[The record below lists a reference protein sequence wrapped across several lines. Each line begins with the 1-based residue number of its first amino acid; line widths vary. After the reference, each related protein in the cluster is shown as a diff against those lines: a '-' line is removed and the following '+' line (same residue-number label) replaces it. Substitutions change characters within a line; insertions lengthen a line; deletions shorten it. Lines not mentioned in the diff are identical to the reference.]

1 MTVQNVQAPLT
12 KYDIKDLKLA
22 DEGKRRTEWAE
33 RSMPVLRQI
42 RARFVKE
49 QPLKG
54 IKLSACLHVTTE
66 TANLMHTLRAAG
78 AEIAL
83 CASNPLSTQDD
94 VAAHLV
100 RDHGV
105 HVYAIKGEDHETYYT
120 HIAQALAFGPHMTQ
134 DDGADLVGSLHMIAL
149 NRLDDLAPPIRG
161 WVEGLSAVERKAL
174 VAAVRGSTEETTTG
188 VIRLKAMAKEGV
200 LQFPIIA
207 VNDSNTKHMFDNRYG
222 TGQSTLD
229 GVVRATNLL
238 LAGSTVVVAGY
249 GWCGRGV
256 ASRAR
261 GAGAHVVVTEVDPIP
276 ALEARMDG
284 FEVMPMVEAAPLGD
298 LFITLTGN
306 LNVVRPEHFSTM
318 KDGAIVCNSGHFN
331 VELDLEG
338 LARISSGRRYVRD
351 MVEEFVVKGR
361 RIMVLAEG
369 RLINLAAA
377 EGHPAS
383 VMDMSFANQALAAE
397 VLSKESAKMSK
408 SVHRLPASVDQEIA
422 RLKLQSMG
430 IAIDALTPEQVQYL
444 ASWDAGT

>member
-1 MTVQNVQAPLT
+1 MSVQTAVA
-12 KYDIKDLKLA
+12 KHDIKDIALA
-22 DEGKRRTEWAE
+22 DEGRRRTEWAE

-42 RARFVKE
+42 RARFAKE
-49 QPLKG
+49 QPLRG
-54 IKLSACLHVTTE
+54 TRLSACLHVTTE
-66 TANLMHTLRAAG
+66 TANLMITLRAAG

-120 HIAQALAFGPHMTQ
+120 HIAQALAFRPDMTQ

-149 NRLDDLAPPIRG
+149 NRLDDLAPPIRR
-161 WVEGLSAVERKAL
+161 WVETLSADERRAL
-174 VAAVRGSTEETTTG
+174 VANVRGSTEETTTG
-188 VIRLKAMAKEGV
+188 VIRLKAMQQEKV
-200 LQFPIIA
+200 LQFPIVA

-229 GVVRATNLL
+229 GIVRATNMLV
-238 LAGSTVVVAGY
+238 AGSNVVVAGY
-249 GWCGRGV
+249 GWCGRGF
-256 ASRAR
+256 AMRAR
-261 GAGAHVVVTEVDPIP
+261 GAGAHVIVTEVDPLP

-284 FEVMPMVEAAPLGD
+284 FEVMPMAAAAPLGD
-298 LFITLTGN
+298 CFVTLTGN
-306 LNVVRPEHFSTM
+306 VHVIRTEHFAAM

-331 VELDLEG
+331 VELDLEA
-338 LARISSGRRYVRD
+338 LAKLASERRTVRNL
-351 MVEEFVVKGR
+351 VEEFVVKGK
-361 RIMVLAEG
+361 RIMVLGEG

-397 VLSKESAKMSK
+397 LLAKESATMAKA
-408 SVHRLPASVDQEIA
+408 VHRLPASVDQEIA

-430 IAIDALTPEQVQYL
+430 IAIDTLTPEQVEYL

>member
-1 MTVQNVQAPLT
+1 MSVQTAVA
-12 KYDIKDLKLA
+12 KHHVKDLALA

-42 RARFVKE
+42 RARFAAE

-54 IKLSACLHVTTE
+54 LRLSACLHVTTE
-66 TANLMHTLRAAG
+66 TANLMATLRAAG

-120 HIAQALAFGPHMTQ
+120 HIAQALAFGPDMTQ

-149 NRLDDLAPPIRG
+149 NRLDDLAPPIRR
-161 WVEGLSAVERKAL
+161 WVETLSQEERRGL

-188 VIRLKAMAKEGV
+188 VIRLKAMQQEGV
-200 LQFPIIA
+200 LQFPIVA

-229 GVVRATNLL
+229 GIVRATNMLV
-238 LAGSTVVVAGY
+238 AGSNVVVAGY
-249 GWCGRGV
+249 GWCGRGF
-256 ASRAR
+256 AMRAR
-261 GAGAHVVVTEVDPIP
+261 GAGAHVIVTEIDPLP

-284 FEVMPMVEAAPLGD
+284 FEVLPMAEAAPIGD
-298 LFITLTGN
+298 LFVTLTGN
-306 LNVVRPEHFSTM
+306 LRVIRPEHFAVM

-338 LARISSGRRYVRD
+338 LARIASARRPVRQ
-351 MVEEFVVKGR
+351 MVEEFVVKGK
-361 RIMVLAEG
+361 RIVVLGEG

-397 VLSKESAKMSK
+397 LLAKQSGSMGK
-408 SVHRLPASVDQEIA
+408 AVHRLPASVDQEIA

-430 IAIDALTPEQVQYL
+430 IAIDALTPEQVEYL
-444 ASWDAGT
+444 SSWDAGT

>member
-1 MTVQNVQAPLT
+1 MPVQTATV
-12 KYDIKDLKLA
+12 KYDIKDLRLA
-22 DEGKRRTEWAE
+22 DEGKRRTEWSE

-49 QPLKG
+49 RPLEG
-54 IKLSACLHVTTE
+54 IRLSACLHVTTE
-66 TANLMHTLRAAG
+66 TANLMQTLRAAG

-105 HVYAIKGEDHETYYT
+105 HVYAIRGENHETYYT

-134 DDGADLVGSLHMIAL
+134 DDGADLVGSIHMIAL
-149 NRLDDLAPPIRG
+149 NRLDDLAPPIRR
-161 WVEGLSAVERKAL
+161 WVEGLSSAERKSL
-174 VAAVRGSTEETTTG
+174 VAEVRGSTEETTTG
-188 VIRLKAMAKEGV
+188 VIRLKAMAREGV

-229 GVVRATNLL
+229 GVVRATNIL

-256 ASRAR
+256 AGRAR
-261 GAGAHVVVTEVDPIP
+261 GAGAHVIVTEVDPLA

-284 FEVMPMVEAAPLGD
+284 YEVRPMSEAAPHGD
-298 LFITLTGN
+298 LFVTLTGN
-306 LNVVRPEHFSTM
+306 INVLRPEHFRVM

-331 VELDLEG
+331 VEIDIEG
-338 LARISSGRRYVRD
+338 LARIATGRRHVRE

-397 VLSKESAKMSK
+397 VLSKDAAGMSK
-408 SVHRLPASVDQEIA
+408 SVHRLPAAVDQEIA

-430 IAIDALTPEQVQYL
+430 INIDTLTAEQVEYL

>member
-1 MTVQNVQAPLT
+1 MPVQTAVA
-12 KYDIKDLKLA
+12 KHDIRDIALA
-22 DEGKRRTEWAE
+22 DEGKRRTEWSE

-42 RARFVKE
+42 RARFAKE

-54 IKLSACLHVTTE
+54 LKLSACLHVTTE
-66 TANLMHTLRAAG
+66 TANLMSTLRAAG

-105 HVYAIKGEDHETYYT
+105 HVYAIKGEDNKTYYS
-120 HIAQALAFGPHMTQ
+120 HIAQALAFGPDMTQ

-149 NRLDDLAPPIRG
+149 ERLDDLAPPIRE
-161 WVEGLSAVERKAL
+161 WVETLSKEERKAL
-174 VAAVRGSTEETTTG
+174 VKSVKGSTEETTTG

-200 LQFPIIA
+200 LQFPIVA

-229 GVVRATNLL
+229 GIIRATNLL
-238 LAGSTVVVAGY
+238 LAGSNVVVAGY

-256 ASRAR
+256 AMRAR
-261 GAGAHVVVTEVDPIP
+261 GAGAHVIVTEVDPLP

-284 FEVMPMVEAAPLGD
+284 FEVRPMADAAPIGD

-306 LNVVRPEHFSTM
+306 LHVVRAEHFSAM

-338 LARISSGRRYVRD
+338 LARIASERRMVRS

-361 RIMVLAEG
+361 RVVVLGEG

-397 VLSKESAKMSK
+397 LLAKESSRMAKA
-408 SVHRLPASVDQEIA
+408 VHRLPANVDQEIA

-430 IAIDALTPEQVQYL
+430 VSIDTLTPEQVEYL

>member
-1 MTVQNVQAPLT
+1 MPVQTASA
-12 KYDIKDLKLA
+12 KYDIKDLTLA

-42 RARFVKE
+42 RARFAKE
-49 QPLKG
+49 RPLKG

-66 TANLMHTLRAAG
+66 TANLMQTLRAGG

-105 HVYAIKGEDHETYYT
+105 HVYAIKGEDHATYYG

-149 NRLDDLAPPIRG
+149 NRLDDLAPPIRE
-161 WVEGLSAVERKAL
+161 WVNGLAPAERKGL

-188 VIRLKAMAKEGV
+188 VIRLKAMAQEGV

-229 GVVRATNLL
+229 GIIRSTNLL

-261 GAGAHVVVTEVDPIP
+261 GAGAHVIVTEIDPLP

-284 FEVMPMVEAAPLGD
+284 FEVMPMAEAAPRGD
-298 LFITLTGN
+298 LFVTLTGN
-306 LNVVRPEHFSTM
+306 IHVVRPEHFSAM

-338 LARISSGRRYVRD
+338 LARIASSRRYVRE

-397 VLSKESAKMSK
+397 LLAKEAATMSK
-408 SVHRLPASVDQEIA
+408 AVHRLPPSVDQEIA

-430 IAIDALTPEQVQYL
+430 VAIDDLTAEQVDYL

>member
-1 MTVQNVQAPLT
+1 MSVQTTITAHH
-12 KYDIKDLKLA
+12 IKDLSLA

-42 RARFVKE
+42 RARFARE
-49 QPLKG
+49 QPLRG
-54 IKLSACLHVTTE
+54 LKLSACLHVTTE
-66 TANLMHTLRAAG
+66 TANLMITLRAAG
-78 AEIAL
+78 ADIAL

-100 RDHGV
+100 RDHRV
-105 HVYAIKGEDHETYYT
+105 HVYAIKGEDHETYYS
-120 HIAQALAFGPHMTQ
+120 HIAQALAFGPDMTQ

-149 NRLDDLAPPIRG
+149 NRLDDLAPPIRQ
-161 WVEGLSAVERKAL
+161 WVEGLSQAERKAL
-174 VAAVRGSTEETTTG
+174 VAAVKGSTEETTTG

-200 LQFPIIA
+200 LQFPIVA
-207 VNDSNTKHMFDNRYG
+207 VNDSDTKHMFDNRYG

-229 GVVRATNLL
+229 GIVRATNLL

-261 GAGAHVVVTEVDPIP
+261 GAGAHVIVTEVDPLP

-284 FEVMPMVEAAPLGD
+284 FQVMPMAEAAPVGD
-298 LFITLTGN
+298 LFVTLTGN
-306 LNVVRPEHFSTM
+306 IHVIRPEHFTAM
-318 KDGAIVCNSGHFN
+318 KDGAIVANSGHFN

-338 LARISSGRRYVRD
+338 LARIASDRREVRA

-361 RIMVLAEG
+361 RIMVLGEG

-397 VLSKESAKMSK
+397 VLAQAGGTMAKT
-408 SVHRLPASVDQEIA
+408 VHRLPASIDQEIA

-430 IAIDALTPEQVQYL
+430 INIDTLTAEQVAYL

>member
-1 MTVQNVQAPLT
+1 MTVQIADA
-12 KYDIKDLKLA
+12 KYDVKDIALA
-22 DEGKRRTEWAE
+22 DEGKRRTEWSE

-42 RARFVKE
+42 RARFAKE
-49 QPLKG
+49 QPLRGLKM
-54 IKLSACLHVTTE
+54 SCCLHVTTE
-66 TANLMHTLRAAG
+66 TANLMITLRAAG

-105 HVYAIKGEDHETYYT
+105 HVFAIKGEDNDTYYT
-120 HIAQALAFGPHMTQ
+120 HIAQALAFGPDMTQ
-134 DDGADLVGSLHMIAL
+134 DDGADLVGSLHMISL
-149 NRLDDLAPPIRG
+149 NRMDDLAPPIRR
-161 WVEGLSAVERKAL
+161 WVETLSSSQRKEL
-174 VAAVRGSTEETTTG
+174 VSRIRGSTEETTTG
-188 VIRLKAMAKEGV
+188 VIRLKAMSKEGI

-229 GVVRATNLL
+229 GIVRATNIL
-238 LAGSTVVVAGY
+238 LAGSSVVVLGY

-256 ASRAR
+256 AMRAR
-261 GAGAHVVVTEVDPIP
+261 GAGANVIVTEIDPVV

-284 FEVMPMVEAAPLGD
+284 FDVRPMSEAASIGD

-306 LNVVRPEHFSTM
+306 INVIRPEHFSVM
-318 KDGAIVCNSGHFN
+318 KDGAIVANSGHFN
-331 VELDLEG
+331 VELDLDG
-338 LARISSGRRYVRD
+338 LAKISTDRREVRT
-351 MVEEFVVKGR
+351 MVEEYVVKGR
-361 RIMVLAEG
+361 RIMVLGEG

-397 VLSKESAKMSK
+397 VIARDSATLSKA
-408 SVHRLPASVDQEIA
+408 VHRLPPAVDQEIA

-430 IAIDALTPEQVQYL
+430 IKIDALTPEQQKYL
-444 ASWDAGT
+444 SSWDAGT

>member
-1 MTVQNVQAPLT
+1 MTVQNLETAT
-12 KYDIKDLKLA
+12 AKYDIKDIRLA

-42 RARFVKE
+42 RARFAKE

-54 IKLSACLHVTTE
+54 LKVSACLHVTTE
-66 TANLMHTLRAAG
+66 TANLMQTLRAAG

-105 HVYAIKGEDHETYYT
+105 HVFAIKGEDHDTYYT
-120 HIAQALAFGPHMTQ
+120 HIAQALAFGPQLTQ

-149 NRLDDLAPPIRG
+149 NRLDDLAPPIRR
-161 WVEGLSAVERKAL
+161 WVEGLSQSERKAL
-174 VAAVRGSTEETTTG
+174 VTGVRGSTEETTTG

-200 LQFPIIA
+200 LQFPIVA

-256 ASRAR
+256 AGRAR
-261 GAGAHVVVTEVDPIP
+261 GAGAHVIVTEVDPLP

-284 FEVMPMVEAAPLGD
+284 FEVMPMEAAAPQGD

-306 LNVVRPEHFSTM
+306 LHVVRPEHFSAM

-331 VELDLEG
+331 VELDLDG
-338 LARISSGRRYVRD
+338 LARIASSRRYVRE

-397 VLSKESAKMSK
+397 VLAKDASKMSK
-408 SVHRLPASVDQEIA
+408 AVHRLPVSVDQEIA

-430 IAIDALTPEQVQYL
+430 IAIDTLTREQADYL

>member
-1 MTVQNVQAPLT
+1 MSAPAAVA
-12 KYDIKDLKLA
+12 KYDIKDLALA
-22 DEGKRRTEWAE
+22 DEGKRRTEWSE

-42 RARFVKE
+42 RARFAKE

-54 IKLSACLHVTTE
+54 LRLSACLHVTTE
-66 TANLMHTLRAAG
+66 TANLMSTLRAAG

-105 HVYAIKGEDHETYYT
+105 HVYAIKGEDHETYYG
-120 HIAQALAFGPHMTQ
+120 HIASALAFAPDMTQ

-149 NRLDDLAPPIRG
+149 NRLDDLAPPIRK
-161 WVEGLSAVERKAL
+161 WVEGLTQAERKAL
-174 VAAVRGSTEETTTG
+174 VAKVRGSTEETTTG
-188 VIRLKAMAKEGV
+188 VIRLKAMAKEGI
-200 LQFPIIA
+200 LQFPIVA

-229 GVVRATNLL
+229 GIVRATNMLV
-238 LAGSTVVVAGY
+238 AGSTVVVAGY
-249 GWCGRGV
+249 GWCGRGF
-256 ASRAR
+256 AMRAR
-261 GAGAHVVVTEVDPIP
+261 GAGAHVIVTEIDPLP

-284 FEVMPMVEAAPLGD
+284 FEVRPMAEAAPLGD
-298 LFITLTGN
+298 LFVTLTGN
-306 LNVVRPEHFSTM
+306 VHVIRGEHFAAM

-331 VELDLEG
+331 VELDLEA
-338 LARISSGRRYVRD
+338 LAKLASERRTVRNL
-351 MVEEFVVKGR
+351 VEEFVVSGK
-361 RIMVLAEG
+361 RIVVLGEG

-397 VLSKESAKMSK
+397 LLARESRTLAKA
-408 SVHRLPASVDQEIA
+408 VHRLPPEVDQEIA
-422 RLKLQSMG
+422 RLKLPSMG
-430 IAIDALTPEQVQYL
+430 ISIDTLTPEQVEYL

>member
-1 MTVQNVQAPLT
+1 MSVQTAVA
-12 KYDIKDLKLA
+12 KYDIKDIALA

-42 RARFVKE
+42 RARFAKE

-54 IKLSACLHVTTE
+54 LRLSACLHVTTE
-66 TANLMHTLRAAG
+66 TANLMVTLRAAG
-78 AEIAL
+78 ADIAL

-105 HVYAIKGEDHETYYT
+105 HVYAIKGEDHDTYYT
-120 HIAQALAFGPHMTQ
+120 HIAQALAFGPDMTQ
-134 DDGADLVGSLHMIAL
+134 DDGADLVGALHMLAL
-149 NRLDDLAPPIRG
+149 NRLDDLAPPIRR
-161 WVEGLSAVERKAL
+161 WVEALSKEERR
-174 VAAVRGSTEETTTG
+174 AAVASVKGSTEETTTG

-200 LQFPIIA
+200 LQFPIVA
-207 VNDSNTKHMFDNRYG
+207 VNDSSTKHMFDNRYG

-229 GVVRATNLL
+229 GIVRATNML

-249 GWCGRGV
+249 GWCGRGF
-256 ASRAR
+256 AMRAR
-261 GAGAHVVVTEVDPIP
+261 GAGANVVVTEIDPLP

-284 FEVMPMVEAAPLGD
+284 FQVMPMSDAAPIGD
-298 LFITLTGN
+298 LFVTLTGN
-306 LNVVRPEHFSTM
+306 LHVIRPEHFQTM

-331 VELDLEG
+331 VELDLEALG
-338 LARISSGRRYVRD
+338 RIASERRMVRN
-351 MVEEFVVKGR
+351 MVEEYVVNGK
-361 RIMVLAEG
+361 RIMVLGDG

-397 VLSKESAKMSK
+397 LLAKESGTMAKA
-408 SVHRLPASVDQEIA
+408 VHRLPAAVDQEIA

-430 IAIDALTPEQVQYL
+430 IAIDKLTSEQVEYL
-444 ASWDAGT
+444 SSWDAGT

>member
-1 MTVQNVQAPLT
+1 MPTTT
-12 KYDIKDLKLA
+12 KAKTTSSASATSAGTQHDVKDLSLA
-22 DEGKRRTEWAE
+22 EQGKRRTEWSE

-42 RARFVKE
+42 RARFAKE
-49 QPLKG
+49 RPLEG
-54 IKLSACLHVTTE
+54 VKLSACLHVTTE
-66 TANLMHTLRAAG
+66 TANLMATLRAAG

-105 HVYAIKGEDHETYYT
+105 RVYAIKGEDHETYYG

-134 DDGADLVGSLHMIAL
+134 DDGADLVGAIHMIAL
-149 NRLDDLAPPIRG
+149 NRLDDLAPPIRR
-161 WVEGLSAVERKAL
+161 WVEGLSSAERKAL
-174 VAAVRGSTEETTTG
+174 VSAVRGSTEETTTG

-229 GVVRATNLL
+229 GVVRATNIL
-238 LAGSTVVVAGY
+238 LAGSTVGGAGS

-256 ASRAR
+256 GGRAR
-261 GAGAHVVVTEVDPIP
+261 GGGARAVVIEVDPLV

-284 FEVMPMVEAAPLGD
+284 YEVRPMAEAAPEGD
-298 LFITLTGN
+298 LFVTLTGN
-306 LNVVRPEHFSTM
+306 INVLRPEHFSVM

-331 VELDLEG
+331 VEIDLEG
-338 LARISSGRRYVRD
+338 LARIASGRRHVRA
-351 MVEEFVVKGR
+351 MVEEFTVKGR
-361 RIMVLAEG
+361 RIMVLADG

-397 VLSKESAKMSK
+397 LLGREYQTLGKA
-408 SVHRLPASVDQEIA
+408 VHRLPAAVDQEIA

-430 IAIDALTPEQVQYL
+430 IHIDTLTAE
-444 ASWDAGT
+444 

>member
-1 MTVQNVQAPLT
+1 MSAPT
-12 KYDIKDLKLA
+12 AIANYDVRDLALA
-22 DEGKRRTEWAE
+22 DEGKRRTEWSE

-42 RARFVKE
+42 RARFAKE

-54 IKLSACLHVTTE
+54 QKLSACLHVTTE
-66 TANLMHTLRAAG
+66 TANLMITLRAAG

-105 HVYAIKGEDHETYYT
+105 HVYAIKGEDHETYYG
-120 HIAQALAFGPHMTQ
+120 HIASALAFGPDMTQ

-149 NRLDDLAPPIRG
+149 NRLDDLAPPIRK
-161 WVEGLSAVERKAL
+161 WVEGLSQAERKAL
-174 VAAVRGSTEETTTG
+174 VANVRGSTEETTTG
-188 VIRLKAMAKEGV
+188 VIRLKAMAKEGI
-200 LQFPIIA
+200 LQFPIVA

-229 GVVRATNLL
+229 GIVRATNLL

-261 GAGAHVVVTEVDPIP
+261 GAGAHVIVTEVDPLP

-284 FEVMPMVEAAPLGD
+284 FEVMPMADAAPLGD
-298 LFITLTGN
+298 LFVTLTGN
-306 LNVVRPEHFSTM
+306 LHVIRSEHFARM
-318 KDGAIVCNSGHFN
+318 KDGALVANSGHFN

-338 LARISSGRRYVRD
+338 LARISSERRQVRNL
-351 MVEEFVVKGR
+351 VEEFVVKGK
-361 RIMVLAEG
+361 RIMVLGEG

-397 VLSKESAKMSK
+397 VIAKEWKTLAKA
-408 SVHRLPASVDQEIA
+408 VHRLPVAVDQEIA

-430 IAIDALTPEQVQYL
+430 IAIDTLTAEQVEYL

>member
-1 MTVQNVQAPLT
+1 MTASITVS
-12 KYDIKDLKLA
+12 KYDVKDLALA
-22 DEGKRRTEWAE
+22 DEGRRRTEWAE

-42 RARFVKE
+42 RARFTKE

-54 IKLSACLHVTTE
+54 QKLSACLHVTTE
-66 TANLMHTLRAAG
+66 TANLMATLRAGG

-100 RDHGV
+100 QNHGV

-120 HIAQALAFGPHMTQ
+120 HIAQALAFGPDMTQ

-149 NRLDDLAPPIRG
+149 NRLDDLAPPIRR
-161 WVEGLSAVERKAL
+161 WVETLSVAERKAL
-174 VAAVRGSTEETTTG
+174 VGNVKGSTEETTTG

-200 LQFPIIA
+200 LQFPIVA
-207 VNDSNTKHMFDNRYG
+207 VNDSRTKHMFDNRYG

-229 GVVRATNLL
+229 GIVRATNIL

-261 GAGAHVVVTEVDPIP
+261 GAGGHVVVTEVDPVT

-284 FEVMPMVEAAPLGD
+284 FEVMPMADAAPIGD
-298 LFITLTGN
+298 LFVTLTGN
-306 LNVVRPEHFSTM
+306 LHVVRAEHFSRM
-318 KDGAIVCNSGHFN
+318 KDGAIVANSGHFN

-338 LARISSGRRYVRD
+338 LAKIAGQRRHVRA
-351 MVEEFVVKGR
+351 MVEEFVVNGR
-361 RIMVLAEG
+361 RIMVLGEG

-397 VLSKESAKMSK
+397 LLSKQHATMSK
-408 SVHRLPASVDQEIA
+408 TVHRLPATVDQEIA
-422 RLKLQSMG
+422 QLKLQSMG
-430 IAIDALTPEQVQYL
+430 IAIDTLTPEQVEYL

>member
-1 MTVQNVQAPLT
+1 MTVQNVQAPVA

-42 RARFVKE
+42 RARFAKE

-161 WVEGLSAVERKAL
+161 WVEGLSAGERKAL

-261 GAGAHVVVTEVDPIP
+261 GAGAHVIVTEVDPIP

-284 FEVMPMVEAAPLGD
+284 FQVKPMAEAAPLGD

-351 MVEEFVVKGR
+351 MVEEFMVKGR

-397 VLSKESAKMSK
+397 VLSKEAAQMSK
-408 SVHRLPASVDQEIA
+408 SVHRLPVSVDQEIA

-430 IAIDALTPEQVQYL
+430 IAIDALSPEQVQYL

>member
-1 MTVQNVQAPLT
+1 MTVQTAMA
-12 KYDIKDLKLA
+12 KYDIKDLALA
-22 DEGKRRTEWAE
+22 DEGKRRTEWSE

-42 RARFVKE
+42 RARFAKE

-54 IKLSACLHVTTE
+54 VRLSACLHVTTE
-66 TANLMHTLRAAG
+66 TANLMITLRAAG
-78 AEIAL
+78 ADIAL

-94 VAAHLV
+94 VAAHLA

-105 HVYAIKGEDHETYYT
+105 HVYAIKGEDHQTYYT
-120 HIAQALAFGPHMTQ
+120 HIAQALAFGPQMTQ
-134 DDGADLVGSLHMIAL
+134 DDGADLVGALHMIAL
-149 NRLDDLAPPIRG
+149 NRLDDLAPPIRS
-161 WVEGLSAVERKAL
+161 WVEGLSQNERKAL

-188 VIRLKAMAKEGV
+188 VIRLKAMAKEGI

-229 GVVRATNLL
+229 GVIRATNLL

-261 GAGAHVVVTEVDPIP
+261 GAGAHVVVTEIDPLP

-284 FEVMPMVEAAPLGD
+284 FEVMTMADAAPLGD

-306 LNVVRPEHFSTM
+306 IHVIRPEHFSAM

-338 LARISSGRRYVRD
+338 LAKIASARRPVRE
-351 MVEEFVVKGR
+351 MVEEFTVKGR
-361 RIMVLAEG
+361 RIMVLGEG

-397 VLSKESAKMSK
+397 VLAKEAGKMSK
-408 SVHRLPASVDQEIA
+408 SVHRLPPAVDQEIA
-422 RLKLQSMG
+422 RLKLQAMG
-430 IAIDALTPEQVQYL
+430 IAIDTLTAEQVQYL

>member
-1 MTVQNVQAPLT
+1 MTVQTAVA

-22 DEGKRRTEWAE
+22 DEGKRRTEWSE

-42 RARFVKE
+42 RARFATE

-66 TANLMHTLRAAG
+66 TANLMITLRAAG

-105 HVYAIKGEDHETYYT
+105 HVYAIKGEDHQTYYT
-120 HIAQALAFGPHMTQ
+120 HIAQALAFGPQMTQ
-134 DDGADLVGSLHMIAL
+134 DDGADLVGALHMIAL
-149 NRLDDLAPPIRG
+149 NRLDDLAPPIRS
-161 WVEGLSAVERKAL
+161 WVEGLSQVERKAL

-188 VIRLKAMAKEGV
+188 VIRLKAMAREGI

-229 GVVRATNLL
+229 GVIRATNLL

-261 GAGAHVVVTEVDPIP
+261 GAGAHVIVTEIDPLP

-284 FEVMPMVEAAPLGD
+284 FEVMVMADAAPVGD

-306 LNVVRPEHFSTM
+306 IHVIRAEHFSAM

-331 VELDLEG
+331 VELDLEA
-338 LARISSGRRYVRD
+338 LAKISSARRHVREL
-351 MVEEFVVKGR
+351 VEEFTVKER
-361 RIMVLAEG
+361 RIMVLGEG

-397 VLSKESAKMSK
+397 VLAKEAGKMSK
-408 SVHRLPASVDQEIA
+408 AVHRLPPAVDQEIA
-422 RLKLQSMG
+422 RLKLQAMG
-430 IAIDALTPEQVQYL
+430 IAIDTLTAEQVHYL

>member
-1 MTVQNVQAPLT
+1 MSVQTAVA
-12 KYDIKDLKLA
+12 KHDIKDIALA
-22 DEGKRRTEWAE
+22 DEGRRRTEWAE

-42 RARFVKE
+42 RARFAKE

-54 IKLSACLHVTTE
+54 TRLSACLHVTTE
-66 TANLMHTLRAAG
+66 TANLMITLRAAG

-105 HVYAIKGEDHETYYT
+105 HVYAIKGEDHESYYT
-120 HIAQALAFGPHMTQ
+120 HIAQALAFRPDMTQ

-149 NRLDDLAPPIRG
+149 NRLDDLAPPIRR
-161 WVEGLSAVERKAL
+161 WVETLSADERRAL
-174 VAAVRGSTEETTTG
+174 VANVRGSTEETTTG
-188 VIRLKAMAKEGV
+188 VIRLKAMQQEKV
-200 LQFPIIA
+200 LQFPIVA

-229 GVVRATNLL
+229 GIVRATNMLV
-238 LAGSTVVVAGY
+238 AGSTVVVAGY
-249 GWCGRGV
+249 GWCGRGF
-256 ASRAR
+256 AMRAR
-261 GAGAHVVVTEVDPIP
+261 GAGAHVIVTEIDPLP

-284 FEVMPMVEAAPLGD
+284 FEVMPMAAAAPLGD
-298 LFITLTGN
+298 CFVTLTGN
-306 LNVVRPEHFSTM
+306 VHVIRSEHFAAM

-331 VELDLEG
+331 VELDLEA
-338 LARISSGRRYVRD
+338 LAKLASERRAVRNL
-351 MVEEFVVKGR
+351 VEEFVVKGK
-361 RIMVLAEG
+361 RIMVLGEG

-397 VLSKESAKMSK
+397 LLAKESATMAKA
-408 SVHRLPASVDQEIA
+408 VHRLPAAVDQEIA

-430 IAIDALTPEQVQYL
+430 ITIDTLTPEQVEYL
-444 ASWDAGT
+444 SSWDAGT

>member
-1 MTVQNVQAPLT
+1 MTLQTAT
-12 KYDIKDLKLA
+12 AKYDVKDLTLA
-22 DEGKRRTEWAE
+22 DEGKRRTEWSE
-33 RSMPVLRQI
+33 RSMPVLREI
-42 RARFVKE
+42 RARFANE
-49 QPLKG
+49 RPLKG
-54 IKLSACLHVTTE
+54 LRVSGCLHVTTE
-66 TANLMHTLRAAG
+66 TANLMHTLRAGG

-100 RDHGV
+100 RDLGV
-105 HVYAIKGEDHETYYT
+105 HVYAIKGEDHETYYS
-120 HIAQALAFGPHMTQ
+120 HIAQTLAFGPQLTQ

-149 NRLDDLAPPIRG
+149 NRLDDLAPPIRR
-161 WVEGLSAVERKAL
+161 WVEGLSQAERKAL
-174 VAAVRGSTEETTTG
+174 VAKVRGSTEETTTG
-188 VIRLKAMAKEGV
+188 VIRLKAMAKEGI
-200 LQFPIIA
+200 LQFPIVA

-229 GVVRATNLL
+229 GIVRATNLL

-261 GAGAHVVVTEVDPIP
+261 GAGAHVVVTEIDPLP

-284 FEVMPMVEAAPLGD
+284 FHVMPMADAAAIGD
-298 LFITLTGN
+298 LFVTLTGN
-306 LNVVRPEHFSTM
+306 LHVIRPEHFAKM
-318 KDGAIVCNSGHFN
+318 KDGAIVANSGHFN
-331 VELDLEG
+331 VELDLDG
-338 LARISSGRRYVRD
+338 LGKIASDRREVRN
-351 MVEEFVVKGR
+351 MVEEFTVKGK
-361 RIMVLAEG
+361 RIMVLGEG

-397 VLSKESAKMSK
+397 MIAKEYQTLAKA
-408 SVHRLPASVDQEIA
+408 VHRLPVSVDQEIA

-430 IAIDALTPEQVQYL
+430 IAIDTLTPEQVEYL

>member
-1 MTVQNVQAPLT
+1 MPVQTAAAS
-12 KYDIKDLKLA
+12 YDIKDIALA

-42 RARFVKE
+42 RARFAKE
-49 QPLKG
+49 RPLKG
-54 IKLSACLHVTTE
+54 LKLSACLHVTTE
-66 TANLMHTLRAAG
+66 TANLMQTLRAAG

-105 HVYAIKGEDHETYYT
+105 HVYAIKGEDHRTYYG

-149 NRLDDLAPPIRG
+149 NRLDDLAPPIRE
-161 WVEGLSAVERKAL
+161 WVEGLSAAERKAL
-174 VAAVRGSTEETTTG
+174 VGAVRGSTEETTTG

-261 GAGAHVVVTEVDPIP
+261 GAGAHVIVTEIDPLP

-284 FEVMPMVEAAPLGD
+284 FEVMPMADAAPRGD

-306 LNVVRPEHFSTM
+306 IHVVRPEHFSAM

-338 LARISSGRRYVRD
+338 LARISSGRRYVRE
-351 MVEEFVVKGR
+351 MVEEFVVKGK

-397 VLSKESAKMSK
+397 VLAKESATMSK
-408 SVHRLPASVDQEIA
+408 
-422 RLKLQSMG
+422 
-430 IAIDALTPEQVQYL
+430 
-444 ASWDAGT
+444 